1 MAAKQTMLWLAA
13 LTCGCIGVNP
23 PKKSTPLVAD
33 VALGEPLMVEVNG
46 RGPFPFGIDTGQS
59 VSVLV
64 TPDLAA
70 RLALPIVDHI
80 HASDGVRSKPADVV
94 RIDAVELDGL
104 ERANQLGLVTMPG
117 DVAFDGALG
126 MQFFDGVLVVF
137 DGPAKRLRIERGA
150 LPEPDGR
157 RVLPVRLDRDLPLVK
172 ITIGG
177 RDVEALLDTG
187 SAGGLLIPMDMSASL
202 PLESPPARSG
212 RVSTLAGEFDV
223 FSARLDGSVTI
234 GEIEIDHPQLA
245 FSSYFQ
251 EINMG
256 RDFLRDFIVT
266 FDVGSS
272 RVRFERETVPPKSR
286 TSESATT
293 EHAHSNER

>member
-23 PKKSTPLVAD
+23 PTKSPLVAD
-33 VALGEPLMVEVNG
+33 VALGGPLMVAVNG

-70 RLALPIVDHI
+70 RLALPIVDHM
-80 HASDGVRSKPADVV
+80 HASDGVHSKPVDVV

-104 ERANQLGLVTMPG
+104 ERANELGLVTTPG
-117 DVAFDGALG
+117 DAAFDGALG
-126 MQFFDGVLVVF
+126 MQFFDGVLVEF
-137 DGPAKRLRIERGA
+137 DGPAKRLRIEHGA

-177 RDVEALLDTG
+177 RDFEALLDTG

-234 GEIEIDHPQLA
+234 GELEIDHPTLA
-245 FSSYFQ
+245 FSSYFR

-256 RDFLRDFIVT
+256 RDFLREFVVT
-266 FDVGSS
+266 FDVGTS
-272 RVRFERETVPPKSR
+272 RVRFEREAAPPKNR
-286 TSESATT
+286 TSETAPSAD
-293 EHAHSNER
+293 AHSNER